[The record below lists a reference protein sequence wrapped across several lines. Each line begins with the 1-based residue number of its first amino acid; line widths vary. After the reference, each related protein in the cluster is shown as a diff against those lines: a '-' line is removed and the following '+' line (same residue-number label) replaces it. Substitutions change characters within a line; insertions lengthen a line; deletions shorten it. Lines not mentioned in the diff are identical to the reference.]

1 MIMEASHA
9 ISEAVKMAKP
19 AVIPAYPITPQTHI
33 VEKIADFVADGD
45 IDSEY
50 IMVESEFAAMSACLG
65 ASATGVRTYTATA
78 SQGLA
83 LMYEVLFIV
92 SGMRLPVCMT
102 LANRAMSAPISIWND
117 HQDSISVRDCG
128 WIQLYAETAQE
139 CYDLTLMQFKI
150 SENKKVLLPSMV
162 CLDGF
167 TLSHVYEPTDIL
179 SQEQVDDFLPGY
191 TPFHAILDPEQ
202 PLTLG
207 PIAFP

>member
-1 MIMEASHA
+1 
-9 ISEAVKMAKP
+9 
-19 AVIPAYPITPQTHI
+19 
-33 VEKIADFVADGD
+33 
-45 IDSEY
+45 
-50 IMVESEFAAMSACLG
+50 MVESEFAAMSACLG

-150 SENKKVLLPSMV
+150 SENKKVLL
-162 CLDGF
+162 
-167 TLSHVYEPTDIL
+167 ENK
-179 SQEQVDDFLPGY
+179 GY
-191 TPFHAILDPEQ
+191 TPYDDFYEA
-202 PLTLG
+202 LG
-207 PIAFP
+207 SYSLFNTCNTWVNSACKESNIKACLWTPYDFGLISMHKNNLY